1 MVVTAN
7 PSRGTQH
14 QEEGEASQ
22 VLEKTVTLTNHLGII
37 LKGEMVATVIACN
50 GIQMST
56 TTTEPEAVVVVPELA
71 LLLDLVVNTVAGM
84 VVWVLLAKVLTK
96 EVLAKHMQALEE
108 AVVEMEGEAPT
119 TALQADRP

>member
-1 MVVTAN
+1 
-7 PSRGTQH
+7 
-14 QEEGEASQ
+14 
-22 VLEKTVTLTNHLGII
+22 
-37 LKGEMVATVIACN
+37 MVATVIACN
-50 GIQMST
+50 GIQVST

-96 EVLAKHMQALEE
+96 GVLAKHMQALEE